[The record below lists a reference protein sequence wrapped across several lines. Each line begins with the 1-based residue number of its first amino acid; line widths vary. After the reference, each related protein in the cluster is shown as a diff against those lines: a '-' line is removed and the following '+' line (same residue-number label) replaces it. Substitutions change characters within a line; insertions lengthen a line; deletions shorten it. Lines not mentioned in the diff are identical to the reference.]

1 MLLSGATGAD
11 ILRHPVG
18 DETPIAVRYW
28 QIRRP
33 VENFLRRLPPA
44 RPTPTPA
51 KRRNRQ
57 PNFAIYASS
66 LITHEYRAVD
76 ETQNRRVSNGPA
88 AVQRSRAGRLGT
100 GRSYRDGRG
109 RFYTIGGRCPRRR
122 GAPISGAQ
130 GTFAGDRH
138 RLGRERLPHLVL
150 GRLRLPGQPW
160 SLCLRGR

>member
-1 MLLSGATGAD
+1 MLLGGATGAD

-33 VENFLRRLPPA
+33 VKNFLRRLPPA

-66 LITHEYRAVD
+66 LIMNTVRSMKLRIAGLATALQLCSGLGLADLGLVVATATAAAD
-76 ETQNRRVSNGPA
+76 FTQ
-88 AVQRSRAGRLGT
+88 
-100 GRSYRDGRG
+100 
-109 RFYTIGGRCPRRR
+109 
-122 GAPISGAQ
+122 
-130 GTFAGDRH
+130 
-138 RLGRERLPHLVL
+138 
-150 GRLRLPGQPW
+150 
-160 SLCLRGR
+160 